1 MDFELKQYSK
11 AARETAKNL
20 RIIDDTLFRL
30 MAKNK
35 KVCQEILRTLLDMP
49 ELIVIR
55 SDAQYTITSLHRE
68 IIIDAF
74 CILQDGSYC
83 NIEMQKD
90 DSNDD
95 IGRVRFHAST
105 MTANLTPKGTDFDNI
120 PDVKIIYL
128 TEYDAL
134 NNGQTITHVTRC
146 MRLKDG
152 RYVPVNDG
160 EDIYFANTCVN
171 DGTDKSELMKLML
184 RRDAFYN
191 EKFPAISDSMNY
203 FKRTK
208 GGFNKMCKAVEEY
221 AQIVAAEANK
231 RAEEANKKAE
241 AANKKAKEAN
251 KKVNETIKNLLS
263 AGKLSIE
270 EIADAVSE
278 PVDKIKA
285 MADEMNGKK

>member
-160 EDIYFANTCVN
+160 ENIYFANTCVN
-171 DGTDKSELMKLML
+171 DGTDKSELMKLLL
-184 RRDAFYN
+184 RRDVFYN
-191 EKFPAISDSMNY
+191 EKFPAISDSINY

-221 AQIVAAEANK
+221 AQSVAQMATAEANK

-241 AANKKAKEAN
+241 AANKKAKE
-251 KKVNETIKNLLS
+251 
-263 AGKLSIE
+263 
-270 EIADAVSE
+270 VSC
-278 PVDKIKA
+278 
-285 MADEMNGKK
+285 

>member
-1 MDFELKQYSK
+1 MDFKLKQYSK
-11 AARETAKNL
+11 AAQETARSL

-68 IIIDAF
+68 ITIDAF
-74 CILQDGSYC
+74 CIMSDGSYC
-83 NIEMQKD
+83 NVEMQKA
-90 DSNDD
+90 DSNND
-95 IGRVRFHAST
+95 IGRVRFHASS
-105 MTANLTPKGTDFDNI
+105 MTANHTPKGTDFDNV
-120 PDVKIIYL
+120 PDVKIVYF

-146 MRLKDG
+146 MRLSDG

-160 EDIYFANTCVN
+160 EDIYFANTCID

-184 RRDAFYN
+184 KSDAFYN
-191 EKFPAISDSMNY
+191 EKFPAISESINY
-203 FKRTK
+203 YKRTK
-208 GGFNKMCKAVEEY
+208 GGFNKVCKAVEKY
-221 AQIVAAEANK
+221 AQSVAESVAAEANK
-231 RAEEANKKAE
+231 KLEEANKKA
-241 AANKKAKEAN
+241 ND
-251 KKVNETIKNLLS
+251 TIKNLLS
-263 AGKLSIE
+263 AGKLSVE
-270 EIADAVSE
+270 EIAAAVSE

-285 MADEMNGKK
+285 MAEDMKAKKV

>member
-55 SDAQYTITSLHRE
+55 SDVQYTITSLHRE

-134 NNGQTITHVTRC
+134 NNGQIITHVTRC

-160 EDIYFANTCVN
+160 EDIYFANTCV
-171 DGTDKSELMKLML
+171 DDKTDKAELMKLLL

-191 EKFPAISDSMNY
+191 EKFPAISDSINY

-221 AQIVAAEANK
+221 AQSVAQIATAEANK
-231 RAEEANKKAE
+231 RVEEAKKE
-241 AANKKAKEAN
+241 SEKAK

-270 EIADAVSE
+270 EIAYAVSE
-278 PVDKIKA
+278 PVEKIKA
-285 MADEMNGKK
+285 MAEEMNGSNN